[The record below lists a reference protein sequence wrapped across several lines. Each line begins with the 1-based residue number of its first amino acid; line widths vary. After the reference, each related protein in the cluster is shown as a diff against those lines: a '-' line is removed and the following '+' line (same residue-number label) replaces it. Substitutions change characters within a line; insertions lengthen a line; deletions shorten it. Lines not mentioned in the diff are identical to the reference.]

1 MKKVSFLPHPPSKSC
16 VRNNKQET
24 LMRWDVGEAVKMLRN
39 QRVYYGMWYTS
50 QTLWHWFRK
59 AIINIPN
66 SISPQETT

>member
-1 MKKVSFLPHPPSKSC
+1 
-16 VRNNKQET
+16 
-24 LMRWDVGEAVKMLRN
+24 MRWDVGEAVKMLRN